1 MMVGLEVLRH
11 IGIGWD
17 ERQVV
22 SALRASAEE
31 KRRVLEEAEV
41 EAAKL
46 VGNLQINWS
55 SKSSLVGSRERQSAV
70 DDKESI
76 DSTSDVS

>member
-1 MMVGLEVLRH
+1 MESERETCRGA
-11 IGIGWD
+11 GWW
-17 ERQVV
+17 RGAV
-22 SALRASAEE
+22 RASAPAGPGL
-31 KRRVLEEAEV
+31 RLARDPLEEAEV

>member
-1 MMVGLEVLRH
+1 MGSEMARL
-11 IGIGWD
+11 
-17 ERQVV
+17 
-22 SALRASAEE
+22 
-31 KRRVLEEAEV
+31 LEEAEA